1 MDPRSFGDIL
11 LSIAQELGKDEQL
24 PWNSVQQA
32 VKEGADK
39 LYSLNRGSIS
49 ANTEREFWTNLLQKG
64 GGGMKIKPDP
74 ASVLQTEYLLQ
85 LNLKWRCHLT
95 WGMDNFT

>member
-1 MDPRSFGDIL
+1 MSDVDPRSFGDIL

-24 PWNSVQQA
+24 PWNSIQQA

-64 GGGMKIKPDP
+64 GWWDENQTGPSISAPNGIFTSIK
-74 ASVLQTEYLLQ
+74 
-85 LNLKWRCHLT
+85 N
-95 WGMDNFT
+95 